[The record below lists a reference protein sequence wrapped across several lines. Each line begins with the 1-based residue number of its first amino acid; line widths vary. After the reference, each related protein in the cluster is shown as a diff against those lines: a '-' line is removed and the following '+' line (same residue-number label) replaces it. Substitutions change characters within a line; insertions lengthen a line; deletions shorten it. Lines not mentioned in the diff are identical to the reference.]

1 MAAMTSPSGR
11 RPQVEMFPDRLV
23 VPNPGGLFAPVTVN
37 RRGEEAVSS
46 ARNAVLLRPLERML
60 IPGGL

>member
-1 MAAMTSPSGR
+1 
-11 RPQVEMFPDRLV
+11 MFPDRLV